1 MSTLGNVVW
10 LIFGGLLT
18 ALGYIIGGLALC
30 ITIVGIPF
38 GLQSM
43 KIGVATLAPFGKEVV
58 ETSEANSAL
67 RIIFNL
73 VWLVLFGWEIA
84 LAHLLSALILT
95 ITIVGIPLCQTAHQ
109 TDPSLTLPV
118 RTKSDVI
125 RARFKR
131 VAASIRPLSPQ
142 SHPRVCC
149 PARLSAVV
157 VNLVP
162 SRLRFLPGLGKL
174 KQLWY
179 KRSRMSVFQTWRS
192 SHSLLA
198 GAPFLP
204 TTMLHASTHHCGRR
218 SVSLLFC
225 CSHFERRNRIFPID
239 QPHKESEGALATEC
253 QNEESAARQKASRN
267 RRAEAPKVDGPAGER
282 EVSAPLNDSA
292 RRGAGMCIGSDV
304 NRKC

>member
-95 ITIVGIPLCQTAHQ
+95 ITIVGIPFAKQHIKL
-109 TDPSLTLPV
+109 
-118 RTKSDVI
+118 I
-125 RARFKR
+125 
-131 VAASIRPLSPQ
+131 PLSLFPFG
-142 SHPRVCC
+142 R
-149 PARLSAVV
+149 
-157 VNLVP
+157 NL
-162 SRLRFLPGLGKL
+162 
-174 KQLWY
+174 
-179 KRSRMSVFQTWRS
+179 T
-192 SHSLLA
+192 
-198 GAPFLP
+198 
-204 TTMLHASTHHCGRR
+204 
-218 SVSLLFC
+218 
-225 CSHFERRNRIFPID
+225 
-239 QPHKESEGALATEC
+239 
-253 QNEESAARQKASRN
+253 
-267 RRAEAPKVDGPAGER
+267 
-282 EVSAPLNDSA
+282 
-292 RRGAGMCIGSDV
+292 
-304 NRKC
+304 